1 MGARS
6 LTAFGP
12 PAHFYECPRWRDGR
26 WWVSDMRGA
35 RVYSFGEGGEPRV
48 EFEVDRPGGL
58 GWTAAGDLLVVSMD
72 AMKLIEVSGGKARR
86 THDLSSFAGET
97 QGFLNDMAVSPNGH
111 AFIGFDAD
119 YQRYGPDA
127 ELGKVL
133 HVSPDGEAR
142 VVAEGLAMP
151 NGIAFTPDGS
161 RLVVAETMKPRFLS
175 YAIAADGALGD
186 RQVWGDV
193 GSRRDERPVRQPP
206 LSDGAV
212 NLDGCAMD
220 AAGHIWAADVG
231 PACLRIAPGGAVV
244 DAVFLPERMRVFACA
259 LGGPD
264 GRTLMICAADDDF
277 KDRHLRRSAQL
288 YVTRVDTP
296 AA

>member
-1 MGARS
+1 MGERKLA
-6 LTAFGP
+6 AFGP
-12 PAHFYECPRWRDGR
+12 PARFYECPRWRDGR
-26 WWVSDMRGA
+26 WWLSDMRDA
-35 RVYSFGEGGEPRV
+35 RVYSFSPEGEPRV
-48 EFEVDRPGGL
+48 EFEVERPGGL

-72 AMKLIEVSGGKARR
+72 ALKLLEVSGGKVRR
-86 THDLSSFAGET
+86 THDLAHLVGDT
-97 QGFLNDMAVSPNGH
+97 RGFLNDMAVSPIGH
-111 AFIGFDAD
+111 AYVGFDAD
-119 YQRYGPDA
+119 YQLYGPDA
-127 ELGKVL
+127 ELGMVI
-133 HVSPDGEAR
+133 HVSPAGEAR
-142 VVAEGLAMP
+142 VAARGLAMP
-151 NGIAFTPDGS
+151 NGVVFTPDGS

-175 YAIAADGALGD
+175 FAIGPDGSLGE
-186 RQVWGDV
+186 QEVWGVV
-193 GSRRDERPVRQPP
+193 GPRRDARAIREPP

-244 DAVFLPERMRVFACA
+244 DAVFLPDGMRAFACA

-277 KDRHLRRSAQL
+277 KDRDKRMSARL